1 MDPVIPMFGV
11 VESGKGL
18 GLGVVGEYNP
28 GMTEEIDSKIRNL
41 PEVVEYIHKKAI
53 ELMHATGSDNFDV
66 WVSTEAGAVKEEGE
80 EGTRTSHWPAEKQ
93 RPRAYVG
100 PSNGKGIHEELS
112 EAVLLKA
119 ALGMA
124 GQ

>member
-18 GLGVVGEYNP
+18 GLGVVGEYDP
-28 GMTEEIDSKIRNL
+28 GYSEEIDKKIRNL
-41 PEVVEYIHKKAI
+41 PEIVEYIHRKAI
-53 ELMHATGSDNFDV
+53 ELLGATGSDNFDV
-66 WVSTEAGAVKEEGE
+66 WLSTEEGGG
-80 EGTRTSHWPAEKQ
+80 GTRASHWPAETQ

-100 PSNGKGIHEELS
+100 PCNGKGIHEELS
-112 EAVLLKA
+112 QAVLLKA